1 MPACPPSRDRRG
13 GDRTLGERVTR
24 YLLHVLPRSGLG
36 DRRDRPTSSGLVLP
50 GGPCRLQAVES
61 RCRRKDYQEFVTL
74 FYEFWSGRRG
84 LLETIVAAE
93 VDEDP
98 RYFRVLLRLMMSV
111 TYALAP
117 AVRTGHAVGVAGS
130 LVVMLTSS
138 AARVDGFARDGV
150 PFDDLVSA
158 QVLIL
163 RASLQSAIG

>member
-1 MPACPPSRDRRG
+1 M
-13 GDRTLGERVTR
+13 
-24 YLLHVLPRSGLG
+24 
-36 DRRDRPTSSGLVLP
+36 
-50 GGPCRLQAVES
+50 
-61 RCRRKDYQEFVTL
+61 
-74 FYEFWSGRRG
+74 
-84 LLETIVAAE
+84 
-93 VDEDP
+93 DEDP